1 MRKNKAD
8 NFFYKIFSGS
18 NSQITKEISLENRE
32 RLMKYNKYLT
42 NPAVMAGFAAI
53 LGILLMLCFNGLAN
67 GFTHFVTREKI
78 SFVAALFSFRKK
90 YIAAYGICLIL
101 SVIAFIRI
109 WLGFYFAFRSLNVGQ
124 KGTSRWTTREEL
136 CEQYR
141 LVPEKEIPF
150 SGGGGVPV
158 ARTETGIYIDDSPVN
173 NLIIGISRSGKGELV
188 VFPEIDIYSRAEKKA
203 SLVINDPKLELCAA
217 SMDTL
222 KKRGY
227 EVHVL
232 NLVDPLL
239 SMGYNPLTAIV
250 EEYKEGN
257 EAGAEELC
265 AALCTSIFTSDEQ
278 SSDGTFWSDNSIA
291 LLSALIL
298 ASCEDNLR
306 EDRIENSR
314 RKAKVDEENQ
324 RRKESAIR
332 MLSPSERRD
341 YYISEEIKAA
351 IKEDAQVSIPALA
364 DAILGDSAEDSLE
377 LILRLKKEPI
387 CLEYRQLSFVP
398 TNEHEKKINMR
409 SIYNTF
415 STLSA
420 TQINSKKNALDLY
433 FESRPEGNRARL
445 KYATIGAAGD
455 KTKGSI
461 YSNTLSKLKVFTYD
475 NIAKMTAKSSVDMLS
490 VGFSDKPVAIF
501 LGLPDYDRSNWFIAT
516 VFISQLYYTLAKAA
530 THNAAPGMAG
540 KCNNEVVFILDEFGN
555 MPPIDD
561 MSNIITVCLG
571 RNIRFNLVIQDF
583 AQIENLY
590 GKNAATIRS
599 NCANQIYIMTNDK
612 DTAETYSALL
622 GNETYTNVNRSGKR
636 FSLDKEYIENQEEQ
650 PLMDKNQLMNLKEGE
665 MIVSRV
671 IKRRN
676 LKGESIVSYPIASL
690 GEHRMK
696 YRYEYLL
703 NDFPSKTLTDLTDL
717 ENVEN
722 VDLVRITW
730 SCENYLKKMKLYDK
744 YIRDKSYTTKDG
756 ESFVVPGLMNPT
768 EITLLRNIFAL
779 SKSAAERYSMEIEPE
794 MTLGMLYQIALNL
807 YTENLKKAI
816 ALFGLIDDILRRNH
830 IATADL
836 TINRGEMQL
845 QLSRNLSIM
854 TEAGS

>member
-1 MRKNKAD
+1 MRKINS
-8 NFFYKIFSGS
+8 NFFDKAFPGS
-18 NSQITKEISLENRE
+18 RQEAKEISLENRE

-42 NPAVMAGFAAI
+42 NPAVLAGFAV
-53 LGILLMLCFNGLAN
+53 GIFLLLVLCLNGLAN
-67 GFTHFVTREKI
+67 GITALVEKEKI
-78 SFVAALFSFRKK
+78 SFFAAIFSFQKK
-90 YIAAYGICLIL
+90 YLAGYAICFLLAIAAFL
-101 SVIAFIRI
+101 RI

-124 KGTSRWTTREEL
+124 KGTSRWTTRAEL
-136 CEQYR
+136 AAQYR
-141 LVPEKEIPF
+141 LIPEKKEPF

-158 ARTETGIYIDDSPVN
+158 ARTENGIYIDDSPVN
-173 NLIIGISRSGKGELV
+173 NLIIGISRSGKGELI

-250 EEYKEGN
+250 EEYKSGN

-265 AALCTSIFTSDEQ
+265 AALCTSIFTSDAQ
-278 SSDGTFWSDNSIA
+278 NSSDGTFWSDNSIA

-298 ASCEDNLR
+298 ASCEDNIR
-306 EDRIENSR
+306 EDRIENAR
-314 RKAKVDEENQ
+314 RKAKVEEENQ
-324 RRKESAIR
+324 RRKEAAIR
-332 MLSPSERRD
+332 NLSAEERRA
-341 YYISEEIKAA
+341 YYISQEIKERQ
-351 IKEDAQVSIPALA
+351 KEDAEVSSLVLA
-364 DAILGDSAEDSLE
+364 ESILGDTSQESLS
-377 LILRLKKEPI
+377 LITKLKNEEPI
-387 CLEYRQLSFVP
+387 LHYTKLSFVA

-475 NIAKMTAKSSVDMLS
+475 NIAKMTARSSVDMLS
-490 VGFSDKPVAIF
+490 VGFGEKPVAIF

-530 THNAAPGMAG
+530 THNATRGMAG

-671 IKRRN
+671 IKRRD
-676 LKGESIVSYPIASL
+676 LKGKDIAAYPIASL
-690 GEHRMK
+690 GEHKMK
-696 YRYEYLL
+696 YRYQYLID
-703 NDFPSKTLTDLTDL
+703 DFPNRTLTDLTDL

-722 VDLVRITW
+722 VDLAKITW
-730 SCENYLKKMKLYDK
+730 SCENYLKKTKLYEK
-744 YIRDKSYTTKDG
+744 YIRDKAFETKDG
-756 ESFVVPGLMNPT
+756 GCMMAPGLMSPT
-768 EITLLRNIFAL
+768 ELQQLREVFAL
-779 SKSAAERYSMEIEPE
+779 SKQAAQRYSSEIEPE

-807 YTENLKKAI
+807 YSENLKKSI
-816 ALFGLIDDILRRNH
+816 ALFALIDEILKRNH
-830 IATADL
+830 VAVSDL
-836 TINRGEMQL
+836 TINRRETQL
-845 QLSRNLSIM
+845 QLSQDLSKM
-854 TEAGS
+854 TEVGT

>member
-1 MRKNKAD
+1 MKINS
-8 NFFYKIFSGS
+8 NFFEKAFPGS
-18 NSQITKEISLENRE
+18 RQEAKEISLENRE

-42 NPAVMAGFAAI
+42 NPAVLAGFSV
-53 LGILLMLCFNGLAN
+53 GMFLLFMLCLNGLAN
-67 GFTHFVTREKI
+67 GITALVAKEKI
-78 SFVAALFSFRKK
+78 SFFAAIFSFQKK
-90 YIAAYGICLIL
+90 YLIGYGICLL
-101 SVIAFIRI
+101 LTAAAFLRI

-124 KGTSRWTTREEL
+124 KGTSRWTTRAEL
-136 CEQYR
+136 AEQYR
-141 LVPEKEIPF
+141 LVPEKKEPF
-150 SGGGGVPV
+150 CGGGGVPV
-158 ARTETGIYIDDSPVN
+158 ARTENGIYIDDSPVN
-173 NLIIGISRSGKGELV
+173 NLIIGISRSGKGELI

-250 EEYKEGN
+250 EEYKSGN

-265 AALCTSIFTSDEQ
+265 AALCTSIFTSDTQ
-278 SSDGTFWSDNSIA
+278 NSSDGTFWSDNSIA

-298 ASCEDNLR
+298 ASCEDNIR
-306 EDRIENSR
+306 EDRIENAR
-314 RKAKVDEENQ
+314 RKAKVEEENQ
-324 RRKESAIR
+324 RRKEAAIKALSAQ
-332 MLSPSERRD
+332 ERKA
-341 YYISEEIKAA
+341 YYISQEIKERQ
-351 IKEDAQVSIPALA
+351 KEDAQVSIPVLA
-364 DAILGDSAEDSLE
+364 ESILGDTSQESLS
-377 LILRLKKEPI
+377 LITKLKNEEPV
-387 CLEYRQLSFVP
+387 LHYTKLSLVA

-475 NIAKMTAKSSVDMLS
+475 NIAKMTARSSVDMLS
-490 VGFSDKPVAIF
+490 VGFGEKPVAIF

-530 THNAAPGMAG
+530 THNATRGMAG

-650 PLMDKNQLMNLKEGE
+650 PLMDMNQLMNLKEGE

-671 IKRRN
+671 IKRRD
-676 LKGESIVSYPIASL
+676 LKGKDIAAYPIASL
-690 GEHRMK
+690 GEHKMK
-696 YRYEYLL
+696 YRYQYLID
-703 NDFPSKTLTDLTDL
+703 DFPNRTLTDLTDL

-722 VDLVRITW
+722 VDLAKITW
-730 SCENYLKKMKLYDK
+730 SCENYLKKTKLYEK
-744 YIRDKSYTTKDG
+744 YIRDKAFETKDG
-756 ESFVVPGLMNPT
+756 GCLMVPGLMSPT
-768 EITLLRNIFAL
+768 ELQKLREVFAL
-779 SKSAAERYSMEIEPE
+779 SKQAAQRYSSEIEPE

-807 YTENLKKAI
+807 YSENLKKSI
-816 ALFGLIDDILRRNH
+816 ALFALIDEILRRNH
-830 IATADL
+830 VAVSDL
-836 TINRGEMQL
+836 TINRRETQL
-845 QLSRNLSIM
+845 QLSQDLSKM
-854 TEAGS
+854 TEVGT